1 MAEDGKDRDE
11 RHGGAGLRPDT
22 RLMELGRRRDW
33 THGIVNPPVYRA
45 STCLFDSYADLRAGV
60 ADPDAA
66 LFYGRRG
73 TPTHWALREAMT
85 ELEGGAGTWLYPS
98 GMAAMAGAILAFAR
112 AGDHVLLPDSAYE
125 PTRALA
131 GGLLRQ
137 YGIESEFYDPLTGG
151 GIAGL
156 MRETTRVVVTES
168 PGSLTFELQD
178 LPAIAAAAHDAG
190 AFVVLDNTWAT
201 PLNLNALALGVDVSV
216 HAATKYI
223 VGHSDVMLG
232 TATANARAWPG
243 LKRWATQAGQTVG
256 ADDAWLALR
265 GLRTLGL
272 RLRQH
277 EATARRL
284 ADWLAERL
292 EVARVLHPARADC
305 PGHEIFARDFTGAN
319 GLFSIV
325 LEAGGDMAA
334 ETAVAAMVDHMRH
347 FRIGFSWGGYES
359 LILPARPE
367 RVRSA
372 TRWQAAGPLLRLHA
386 GLEDADDLIA
396 DLDAGLAR
404 FTAALG

>member
-1 MAEDGKDRDE
+1 MADDNTDE
-11 RHGGAGLRPDT
+11 NGAGGGALRPDT

-60 ADPDAA
+60 AEPDAG

-73 TPTHWALREAMT
+73 TPTHWALREALT
-85 ELEGGAGTWLYPS
+85 ELEGGTGTWLYPS

-131 GGLLRQ
+131 KGLLRQ
-137 YGIESEFYDPLTGG
+137 YGVESTFYDPLTGG
-151 GIAGL
+151 EIASL
-156 MRETTRVVVTES
+156 LRETTRVVVTES

-178 LPAIAAAAHDAG
+178 LPAIAAAAHAVG
-190 AFVVLDNTWAT
+190 AYVVLDNTWAT
-201 PLNLNALALGVDVSV
+201 PLNLQALALGVDVSV

-243 LKRWATQAGQTVG
+243 LQRWAVQAGQTVG

-277 EATARRL
+277 AATATRL
-284 ADWLAERL
+284 ADWLADRP
-292 EVARVLHPARADC
+292 EVARVLHPARPDC
-305 PGHEIFARDFTGAN
+305 PGHAIFARDFTGAN

-334 ETAVAAMVDHMRH
+334 EDAVAAMVDGMRH
-347 FRIGFSWGGYES
+347 FKLGFSWGGYES
-359 LILPARPE
+359 LILPARPD

-386 GLEDADDLIA
+386 GLEDADDLTA

-404 FTAALG
+404 FTAAQG